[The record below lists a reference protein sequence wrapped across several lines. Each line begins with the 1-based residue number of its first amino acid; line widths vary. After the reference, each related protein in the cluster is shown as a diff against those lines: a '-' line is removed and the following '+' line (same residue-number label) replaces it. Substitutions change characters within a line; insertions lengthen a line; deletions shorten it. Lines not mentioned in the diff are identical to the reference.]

1 MLSTIATLVSS
12 ETSLKK
18 LKAERINKLR
28 VIRIRSLKVDP
39 FIHTFSSALRSLITH
54 VKDAAADGNYDFKAI
69 AGLMRFRE
77 DSWQLV
83 RKDILSELLG
93 NIFHYRQS
101 LRGEWGINELGDI
114 LSYKDDC
121 PPYDRWMTMSDMRH
135 LISSQYNVVL
145 YHLSNEQCL
154 IFLPL
159 IATLVPACAQREIAI
174 NFANRNH
181 FIQVFLVH
189 GHPTPPIATNWRCHH
204 LACASRWEVAYK
216 AQIQYSTEITSPNV
230 ATSETIK
237 TE

>member
-1 MLSTIATLVSS
+1 MVSS

-28 VIRIRSLKVDP
+28 VICIRSLKVDP
-39 FIHTFSSALRSLITH
+39 FIHTFPSALLSLITH

-69 AGLMRFRE
+69 AGLKRFRE

-83 RKDILSELLG
+83 QKDILSELLG
-93 NIFHYRQS
+93 NVFHYRQS
-101 LRGEWGINELGDI
+101 PRGEWGINELGDI

-135 LISSQYNVVL
+135 LISSRYNVVL

-159 IATLVPACAQREIAI
+159 IAALVPACAQREIAI
-174 NFANRNH
+174 NFVNRNH
-181 FIQVFLVH
+181 FIQVINMYFLIVL
-189 GHPTPPIATNWRCHH
+189 IMFRSS
-204 LACASRWEVAYK
+204 LL
-216 AQIQYSTEITSPNV
+216 
-230 ATSETIK
+230 
-237 TE
+237 